1 MCDLCTHIS
10 QNTYR
15 SQNTMCRTC
24 FFLFSTWVP
33 RIKFRLSSFVE
44 VSLPTELSYKSHYY
58 FFNEAKWIQFIL
70 CIISFLWLHKNNVGN
85 EDYQKVSVFW
95 DGQWLETLRYTARVL
110 FTWIFVIV
118 IFKFL
123 SLLYNGGNNICVLYI
138 FKIYH
143 VHCNEHFALLN
154 QSLSYML
161 TH

>member
-1 MCDLCTHIS
+1 MVLSFLYVSTKDQIQVVQLCRSVFTHWA
-10 QNTYR
+10 
-15 SQNTMCRTC
+15 
-24 FFLFSTWVP
+24 FLQVP
-33 RIKFRLSSFVE
+33 L
-44 VSLPTELSYKSHYY
+44 LL
-58 FFNEAKWIQFIL
+58 FNEAKWIQFIL

-85 EDYQKVSVFW
+85 EDYQNVSVFW